1 MLSQECG
8 VFFNPDQATRE
19 YMGAD
24 PALGLAEANSRAWR
38 KGKDLLERAI
48 TKGLDYNFEATLGGN
63 TIPRLLEQAADSGS
77 AIRIWY
83 VGLSSPE
90 LHVERVR
97 ARVERGGHDI
107 PEEKIRDRYDRSRL
121 NLVRLLPH
129 LTELVVYDNS
139 RERDPDLNDA
149 PEPLLILH
157 VRDGRIKKLCKL
169 SQVPQWAKP
178 IVLAAMEEIDYE
190 ELPGL

>member
-1 MLSQECG
+1 MLSQEG
-8 VFFNPDQATRE
+8 GAFFDPDHATRE
-19 YMGAD
+19 FMGAD
-24 PALGLAEANSRAWR
+24 PALGLAEANSRAWL
-38 KGKDLLERAI
+38 KGKELLDRAMAE
-48 TKGLDYNFEATLGGN
+48 GLDYNFETTLGGN

-90 LHVERVR
+90 LHIERVR
-97 ARVERGGHDI
+97 ARVEKGGHDI

-149 PEPLLILH
+149 PELLLILH
-157 VRDGRIKKLCKL
+157 VRDGRIRKLCKL

-178 IVLAAMEEIDYE
+178 IVLAAMEGIDYE
-190 ELPGL
+190 EAPEL